1 MLSNIQCWWT
11 AAFLSAGYIPWRCD
25 KHGEENAASIA
36 RADNMPPNFKA
47 CRYCAQQFGSS
58 SLSIHEQRCRQRPE
72 LAAEHELHDLLVK
85 HSLSWHAAVLL
96 AAHGLRRPRACA
108 RRPSG
113 ASRYCTTAPAHV
125 ADAHCV

>member
-1 MLSNIQCWWT
+1 MLVDRDFCPL
-11 AAFLSAGYIPWRCD
+11 AYIPCD

-72 LAAEHELHDLLVK
+72 LAAEHELHDILVK
-85 HSLSWHAAVLL
+85 HCP
-96 AAHGLRRPRACA
+96 GMQ
-108 RRPSG
+108 
-113 ASRYCTTAPAHV
+113 RYCWPPTA
-125 ADAHCV
+125 